1 MNEKEMLYY
10 LTLILKQ
17 AVIYQGEF
25 DTPKVNY
32 FDVNDFQYRFYAEC
46 MTRLLSNAFGVFLLI
61 IKKIIV
67 RCRSPPSINFDY

>member
-17 AVIYQGEF
+17 VVIYQGEF
-25 DTPKVNY
+25 DIPKVNY

-46 MTRLLSNAFGVFLLI
+46 MTRLLSNAFGVFFVNY
-61 IKKIIV
+61 KKDN
-67 RCRSPPSINFDY
+67 C